1 MPFGHLFLWCRD
13 ALLSAALLL
22 LRLQK
27 PRSGYM
33 EKVVII
39 GAGISGLAVAYRLKR
54 LGIPSLVLEASSRP
68 GGVIATTRR
77 KGFLF
82 ETGPQFPRFPAPL
95 WQLVRELNLDGEF
108 VAGNSAANRYILRH
122 GQLHPAPFSPMGV
135 IKTRLV
141 GISSK
146 LRILADPF
154 GYSQP
159 PDHEESLAEFIRR
172 KFGPEILDNLVD
184 PFISTVFLGDASKM
198 GMESAFPALVEWER
212 RKGSL
217 LRGALSARKAQR
229 NPSAQVAAA
238 PRPSVRAGTRV
249 GTNGNGNKLHVTEA
263 LPALG
268 SFKSG
273 MAILPE
279 HLADELGRAVRYN
292 ITVAAIA
299 PSRPSDA
306 SAISNWQISLSDG
319 TSISTEHVVLA
330 VPAHVASIFLA
341 RSAPEI
347 ASLLGGIEYAPICV
361 VSSAYNRSAVRNTLD
376 GFGFL
381 VPRSEGLQTI
391 CTFWNSSLFSGR
403 APEGNVVIT
412 TFAGREGSSGVV
424 DQARDAFVR
433 AVDVENSQVLG
444 ISGAPL
450 DREVSEDPRALPQ
463 YNVGHALRVKK
474 ISATLRSLPNLHL
487 AGNYLSGRS
496 IGECVD
502 VANRVAEDLHSQLEV
517 PVI

>member
-13 ALLSAALLL
+13 AAVSAALLL

-39 GAGISGLAVAYRLKR
+39 GGGISGLAVAYRLKR
-54 LGIPSLVLEASSRP
+54 LGIPSLVLEANARP

-82 ETGPQFPRFPAPL
+82 ETGPQFPRFPVPL

-108 VAGNSAANRYILRH
+108 VAGNPAANRYIFRH

-154 GYSQP
+154 GYSHP
-159 PDHEESLAEFIRR
+159 PDHEESLAQFIER
-172 KFGPEILDNLVD
+172 KFDREILDNLVD

-217 LRGALSARKAQR
+217 LRGALSTRKARR
-229 NPSAQVAAA
+229 NPSAPIVAA
-238 PRPSVRAGTRV
+238 PRPALHAATSV
-249 GTNGNGNKLHVTEA
+249 GTNGNGSKLHITEA

-273 MAILPE
+273 MATLQAR
-279 HLADELGRAVRYN
+279 LADVLGTAVRYN
-292 ITVAAIA
+292 VAASSIA
-299 PSRPSDA
+299 PTQHGDA
-306 SAISNWQISLSDG
+306 SATSNWQIYLPG
-319 TSISTEHVVLA
+319 GESILTEHVVLA
-330 VPAHVASIFLA
+330 VPAHVASILLTPG
-341 RSAPEI
+341 APEL

-361 VSSAYNRSAVRNTLD
+361 VSSGYNRSAVRNTLD

-381 VPRSEGLQTI
+381 VPRNEGLRTI

-412 TFAGREGSSGVV
+412 TFARRE
-424 DQARDAFVR
+424 R
-433 AVDVENSQVLG
+433 
-444 ISGAPL
+444 
-450 DREVSEDPRALPQ
+450 
-463 YNVGHALRVKK
+463 
-474 ISATLRSLPNLHL
+474 
-487 AGNYLSGRS
+487 
-496 IGECVD
+496 
-502 VANRVAEDLHSQLEV
+502 
-517 PVI
+517 

>member
-1 MPFGHLFLWCRD
+1 M
-13 ALLSAALLL
+13 SAALLL
-22 LRLQK
+22 VRLRRS
-27 PRSGYM
+27 RSGYM

-54 LGIPSLVLEASSRP
+54 LGIPSLVLEANSRP

-77 KGFLF
+77 DGFLF

-95 WQLVRELNLDGEF
+95 WQLVRELNLGSEF
-108 VAGNSAANRYILRH
+108 LAGNSAANRYIFRH
-122 GQLHPAPFSPMGV
+122 AQLHPAPFSPMGV

-154 GYSQP
+154 GYSHP
-159 PDHEESLAEFIRR
+159 PKHEESLAEFIER
-172 KFGPEILDNLVD
+172 KFNREILDNLVD
-184 PFISTVFLGDASKM
+184 PFISTVFLGDPSKM

-212 RKGSL
+212 SKGSL
-217 LRGALSARKAQR
+217 LRGALSARKARR
-229 NPSAQVAAA
+229 NSSAPIVAA
-238 PRPSVRAGTRV
+238 PRSTDHAAARV
-249 GTNGNGNKLHVTEA
+249 GADGNGNKLHVTES

-273 MAILPE
+273 MATLPE
-279 HLADELGRAVRYN
+279 RLADELGTAVRYN
-292 ITVAAIA
+292 IAVSSIA
-299 PSRPSDA
+299 PTRQGDA
-306 SAISNWQISLSDG
+306 SATSNWQIYLSG
-319 TSISTEHVVLA
+319 GESISTEHVVLA
-330 VPAHVASIFLA
+330 VPAHIASILLT
-341 RSAPEI
+341 RSTPPI
-347 ASLLGGIEYAPICV
+347 ASLLAEIEYAPICV
-361 VSSAYNRSAVRNTLD
+361 VSSAYNRSAVANTLD

-381 VPRSEGLQTI
+381 VPCREGLQTI

-412 TFAGREGSSGVV
+412 TFAGREGYSGVV
-424 DQARDAFVR
+424 DPAGDPCVQAIDA
-433 AVDVENSQVLG
+433 ENSRILG
-444 ISGAPL
+444 IRGAPL
-450 DREVSEDPRALPQ
+450 DREVWKDPQALPQ
-463 YNVGHALRVKK
+463 YNVGHALRVKE

-502 VANRVAEDLHSQLEV
+502 VANRVAENLRSQLQV

>member
-13 ALLSAALLL
+13 AAVSAALLL

-39 GAGISGLAVAYRLKR
+39 GAGISGLVVAYRLKR
-54 LGIPSLVLEASSRP
+54 LGIPSPVLEASSRP

-77 KGFLF
+77 NGFLF
-82 ETGPQFPRFPAPL
+82 ETGPQFPRFPVPL

-108 VAGNSAANRYILRH
+108 VAGKSAANRYILRR

-154 GYSQP
+154 GYSHP

-172 KFGPEILDNLVD
+172 KFGREILDNLVD

-212 RKGSL
+212 SKGSL
-217 LRGALSARKAQR
+217 LRGALSARKARR
-229 NPSAQVAAA
+229 NPSTPIVAA
-238 PRPSVRAGTRV
+238 PRSTVRTTTGTD
-249 GTNGNGNKLHVTEA
+249 TNGNGNKLHVTEA

-273 MAILPE
+273 MATLPKR
-279 HLADELGRAVRYN
+279 LADELGTAVRYN
-292 ITVAAIA
+292 VAVASIEPTHHGA
-299 PSRPSDA
+299 A
-306 SAISNWQISLSDG
+306 SATSNWKIYVSDG
-319 TSISTEHVVLA
+319 ASISTEHVVLA
-330 VPAHVASIFLA
+330 IPAHVASILLTP
-341 RSAPEI
+341 SAPQI

-361 VSSAYNRSAVRNTLD
+361 VSSAYNRSAIANTLD

-381 VPRSEGLQTI
+381 VPRREGLQTI

-412 TFAGREGSSGVV
+412 TFAGREGCSDVV
-424 DQARDAFVR
+424 DPAGNACIR
-433 AVDVENSQVLG
+433 AVDAENVRVLG
-444 ISGAPL
+444 IRGTPL
-450 DREVSEDPRALPQ
+450 DREVWKDSRALPQ
-463 YNVGHALRVKK
+463 YNVGHALRVRE
-474 ISATLRSLPNLHL
+474 ISAALHSLPNLHL

-496 IGECVD
+496 ISECID
-502 VANRVAEDLHSQLEV
+502 
-517 PVI
+517 

>member
-1 MPFGHLFLWCRD
+1 M
-13 ALLSAALLL
+13 SAALLL
-22 LRLQK
+22 DRLRK
-27 PRSGYM
+27 PGSGYM

-82 ETGPQFPRFPAPL
+82 ETGPQFPRFPVPL
-95 WQLVRELNLDGEF
+95 WRLARELNLDGEF
-108 VAGNSAANRYILRH
+108 VAGNSAANRYIFRH

-172 KFGPEILDNLVD
+172 KFGREILDNLVD

-217 LRGALSARKAQR
+217 LRGALSARKARR

-249 GTNGNGNKLHVTEA
+249 GTNGNGNKLHLTEA

-268 SFKSG
+268 SFRSG

-279 HLADELGRAVRYN
+279 RLADDLGRAVRYN
-292 ITVAAIA
+292 IPVAAIA
-299 PSRPSDA
+299 PTRYGDA
-306 SAISNWQISLSDG
+306 SATSNWQISLSDG

-330 VPAHVASIFLA
+330 VPAHVASIFLT

-361 VSSAYNRSAVRNTLD
+361 VSSVYNRSAVRNTLD

-381 VPRSEGLQTI
+381 VPRNEGLRTI

-412 TFAGREGSSGVV
+412 TFARRERSGGVV
-424 DQARDAFVR
+424 DPAGDAFVR

>member
-1 MPFGHLFLWCRD
+1 
-13 ALLSAALLL
+13 
-22 LRLQK
+22 
-27 PRSGYM
+27 M

-54 LGIPSLVLEASSRP
+54 LGIPSLVVEANSRP

-77 KGFLF
+77 NGFLF

-95 WQLVRELNLDGEF
+95 WELVHELNLGSEF
-108 VAGNSAANRYILRH
+108 VAGNSAANRYIFRH

-154 GYSQP
+154 GYSHP
-159 PDHEESLAEFIRR
+159 PDHEESLAEFIER
-172 KFGPEILDNLVD
+172 KFDREILDNLVD
-184 PFISTVFLGDASKM
+184 PFISTVFLGDPSKM
-198 GMESAFPALVEWER
+198 GMESAFPALVKWER
-212 RKGSL
+212 SNGSL
-217 LRGALSARKAQR
+217 LRGALSARKAR
-229 NPSAQVAAA
+229 KNPSVPIVAS
-238 PRPSVRAGTRV
+238 PRSTVHDSTRV
-249 GTNGNGNKLHVTEA
+249 GTNENENKLHVTEA

-273 MAILPE
+273 MATLPE
-279 HLADELGRAVRYN
+279 RLADELGTAVRYN
-292 ITVAAIA
+292 VAVSSIGQTHHD
-299 PSRPSDA
+299 DA
-306 SAISNWQISLSDG
+306 RATSNWQIYLSDRE
-319 TSISTEHVVLA
+319 SISAEHVVLA
-330 VPAHVASIFLA
+330 VPAHVASILLT
-341 RSAPEI
+341 RSAPQL

-361 VSSAYNRSAVRNTLD
+361 VSSAYNRSAVANTLD

-381 VPRSEGLQTI
+381 VPRGEGLQTI

-403 APEGNVVIT
+403 APQGNVVIT
-412 TFAGREGSSGVV
+412 TFAGREVCSGVV
-424 DQARDAFVR
+424 APAGDACVQ
-433 AVDVENSQVLG
+433 AVDAENSRILG
-444 ISGAPL
+444 IRGAPL
-450 DREVSEDPRALPQ
+450 DREVWKNPRALPQ
-463 YNVGHALRVKK
+463 YNVGHALRVRE

-502 VANRVAEDLHSQLEV
+502 VANGVAENLHSQLQV

>member
-1 MPFGHLFLWCRD
+1 
-13 ALLSAALLL
+13 
-22 LRLQK
+22 
-27 PRSGYM
+27 M

-39 GAGISGLAVAYRLKR
+39 GAGISGLAVAHRLKR
-54 LGIPSLVLEASSRP
+54 LGISSLVLEANSRP

-82 ETGPQFPRFPAPL
+82 ETGPQFPRFPVPL
-95 WQLVRELNLDGEF
+95 WRLVRELNLDGEF
-108 VAGNSAANRYILRH
+108 VAGNSAANRYIFRH

-141 GISSK
+141 GLSSK

-154 GYSQP
+154 GYSHP
-159 PDHEESLAEFIRR
+159 PNHEESLAEFIER
-172 KFGPEILDNLVD
+172 KFDREILDNLVD

-212 RKGSL
+212 CKGSL
-217 LRGALSARKAQR
+217 LRGALSARKARR
-229 NPSAQVAAA
+229 NPSAPIAAA
-238 PRPSVRAGTRV
+238 PRSTVHAATRFA
-249 GTNGNGNKLHVTEA
+249 TNGNENKLHVTEA

-273 MAILPE
+273 MATLPE
-279 HLADELGRAVRYN
+279 RLADELGTAVRYN
-292 ITVAAIA
+292 IAVSSIA
-299 PSRPSDA
+299 PTHHGDA
-306 SAISNWQISLSDG
+306 SATSNWQIYVSDG
-319 TSISTEHVVLA
+319 ESISTEHVVLA
-330 VPAHVASIFLA
+330 VPAHVASILLTPG
-341 RSAPEI
+341 APQI

-361 VSSAYNRSAVRNTLD
+361 VSSAYERSAVANTLD

-381 VPRSEGLQTI
+381 VPRREGLQTI

-412 TFAGREGSSGVV
+412 TFAGREGFSGVG
-424 DQARDAFVR
+424 DLAGDACVR
-433 AVDVENSQVLG
+433 AVDRENSRVLG
-444 ISGAPL
+444 IRGAPL
-450 DREVSEDPRALPQ
+450 DREVWKDPQALPQ
-463 YNVGHALRVKK
+463 YNVGHALRVRE

-502 VANRVAEDLHSQLEV
+502 VANRVAENLHSQLQV

>member
-1 MPFGHLFLWCRD
+1 
-13 ALLSAALLL
+13 
-22 LRLQK
+22 
-27 PRSGYM
+27 
-33 EKVVII
+33 
-39 GAGISGLAVAYRLKR
+39 
-54 LGIPSLVLEASSRP
+54 
-68 GGVIATTRR
+68 
-77 KGFLF
+77 
-82 ETGPQFPRFPAPL
+82 
-95 WQLVRELNLDGEF
+95 
-108 VAGNSAANRYILRH
+108 
-122 GQLHPAPFSPMGV
+122 MGV

-154 GYSQP
+154 GYSHP

-172 KFGPEILDNLVD
+172 KFGREILDNLVD

-217 LRGALSARKAQR
+217 LRGALSARKARR

-249 GTNGNGNKLHVTEA
+249 GPNGNGNKLHVTEA

-268 SFKSG
+268 SFRSG

-279 HLADELGRAVRYN
+279 RLADELGMAVRYN
-292 ITVAAIA
+292 IPVAAIA
-299 PSRPSDA
+299 PTRHGDA
-306 SAISNWQISLSDG
+306 SATSNWQISLSDG

-330 VPAHVASIFLA
+330 VPAHVASIFLT

-361 VSSAYNRSAVRNTLD
+361 VSSAYNRSAIRNTLD

-381 VPRSEGLQTI
+381 VPRNEGLRTV

-412 TFAGREGSSGVV
+412 TFARREGSGGVV
-424 DQARDAFVR
+424 DPAGDAFVR

-450 DREVSEDPRALPQ
+450 DREVSEGPRALPQ
-463 YNVGHALRVKK
+463 YNVGHALRVRE

-502 VANRVAEDLHSQLEV
+502 VANRVAENLHSQLEV